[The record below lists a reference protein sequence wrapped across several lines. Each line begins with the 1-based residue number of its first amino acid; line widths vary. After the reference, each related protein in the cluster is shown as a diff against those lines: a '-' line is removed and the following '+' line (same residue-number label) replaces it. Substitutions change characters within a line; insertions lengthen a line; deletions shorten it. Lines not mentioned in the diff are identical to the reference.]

1 MEANNDPSLST
12 EEVKKYVDDFLT
24 TFFQL
29 LIVAIAAD
37 MKKHAIVSVQ
47 DYLSILIFHFFLEKK
62 RRGKIEQTKN
72 PKAKIQNLWPL

>member
-1 MEANNDPSLST
+1 MEVNTDPSLST
-12 EEVKKYVDDFLT
+12 EEVKKYVDEFLT

-47 DYLSILIFHFFLEKK
+47 DYLSILLFHYYLEK
-62 RRGKIEQTKN
+62 RRKGKIEQAKKTKH
-72 PKAKIQNLWPL
+72 